1 MKISLNWIK
10 ELINTELEVDVLVE
24 NLTDLGLECSS
35 TMVGPTFKNV
45 VVGKIIKIEKHT
57 NSDHLSL
64 CQVDIGDNDY
74 LQIVCGAPNV
84 KENIYVPVAL
94 VGASLGNE
102 AAPLKIKKAKI
113 RGEESHGMICSEKEL
128 DISDSHEGIMIL
140 KDQPILGSP
149 FEDFLKLKNDVLID
163 FDLTPNRGDCLSFL
177 GIAREISILDNISHQ
192 DLTDK
197 VIKDNTYD
205 VKENEHLI
213 DSQISVNIEDSQACP
228 IYLGRIINDVKVVES
243 PKWLKDKLNV
253 LGMKPINV
261 IVDLANYVM
270 LTFGQPMHTLIMIR

>member
-10 ELINTELEVDVLVE
+10 ELINTELEVDVLLE

-94 VGASLGNE
+94 VGASLGNGSF
-102 AAPLKIKKAKI
+102 KIKKSKI

-140 KDQPILGSP
+140 KDQPILGLS
-149 FEDFLKLKNDVLID
+149 LIH
-163 FDLTPNRGDCLSFL
+163 
-177 GIAREISILDNISHQ
+177 I
-192 DLTDK
+192 
-197 VIKDNTYD
+197 
-205 VKENEHLI
+205 
-213 DSQISVNIEDSQACP
+213 
-228 IYLGRIINDVKVVES
+228 
-243 PKWLKDKLNV
+243 
-253 LGMKPINV
+253 
-261 IVDLANYVM
+261 
-270 LTFGQPMHTLIMIR
+270 